1 VKGVINMRVSSVDS
15 LLTNNNITIDEQIK
29 FCNSK
34 NSSQEGFSDENEVL
48 SKADIEHQRFMNLLE
63 KQVLKVDKKI
73 RTESFFKYV
82 KTPDEITSFSNYLI
96 SHLKKIDPYEE
107 MLLFYFLQTVI
118 CYLTKCAKEEECNLE
133 ELVISAVFM
142 KKDTTKE
149 YIDDSFFDI
158 VIKDELCK
166 SNDNSLLN
174 LRLYYE
180 RFCKIRTENAPR
192 IILKNLIKILKKY
205 KPYEPKN

>member
-1 VKGVINMRVSSVDS
+1 MRGS
-15 LLTNNNITIDEQIK
+15 LDDTLSTNKNKTTLDEQINSY
-29 FCNSK
+29 NSK
-34 NSSQEGFSDENEVL
+34 NSSKKDFSDEIQVL

-63 KQVLKVDKKI
+63 KQILKVDKKI

-82 KTPDEITSFSNYLI
+82 KTPDEITIFSNYLI

-180 RFCKIRTENAPR
+180 RFCKIRTENAPK
-192 IILKNLIKILKKY
+192 IILKNLIKLLISLFVY
-205 KPYEPKN
+205 

>member
-1 VKGVINMRVSSVDS
+1 MRVSSDDT
-15 LLTNNNITIDEQIK
+15 LFTNKNKSTIDEQIK
-29 FCNSK
+29 FCNRK
-34 NSSQEGFSDENEVL
+34 NSAQEDSSDENEGL
-48 SKADIEHQRFMNLLE
+48 SKADREHQRFMNLLE
-63 KQVLKVDKKI
+63 KQILKVDKKI
-73 RTESFFKYV
+73 RTQSFFKYV
-82 KTPDEITSFSNYLI
+82 KTPDEITTFSNYLI

-180 RFCKIRTENAPR
+180 RFCKIRTENAPK
-192 IILKNLIKILKKY
+192 IILKNLIKITKKY

>member
-1 VKGVINMRVSSVDS
+1 MRGSSDDTLS
-15 LLTNNNITIDEQIK
+15 TNKNKTTLDEQINSY
-29 FCNSK
+29 NSK
-34 NSSQEGFSDENEVL
+34 NSSKKDFSDEIQVL

-63 KQVLKVDKKI
+63 KQILKVDKKI

-82 KTPDEITSFSNYLI
+82 KTPDEITIFSNYLI

-142 KKDTTKE
+142 KKDTTKK

-180 RFCKIRTENAPR
+180 RFCKIRTENAPK
-192 IILKNLIKILKKY
+192 IILKNLIKIAKKY

>member
-1 VKGVINMRVSSVDS
+1 MRGSSDDTLS
-15 LLTNNNITIDEQIK
+15 TNKNKTTLDEQINSY
-29 FCNSK
+29 NSK
-34 NSSQEGFSDENEVL
+34 NSSKKDFSDEIQVL

-63 KQVLKVDKKI
+63 KQILKVDKKI

-82 KTPDEITSFSNYLI
+82 KTPDEITIFSNYLI

-180 RFCKIRTENAPR
+180 RFCKIRTENAPK

>member
-34 NSSQEGFSDENEVL
+34 NSSQKGFSDENGVL

>member
-34 NSSQEGFSDENEVL
+34 NSSQEVFSDENEML

-63 KQVLKVDKKI
+63 KQILKVDKKI

-180 RFCKIRTENAPR
+180 RFCKIRTKNASR

>member
-1 VKGVINMRVSSVDS
+1 MRGS
-15 LLTNNNITIDEQIK
+15 LDDTLSTNKNKTTLDEQINSY
-29 FCNSK
+29 NSK
-34 NSSQEGFSDENEVL
+34 NSSKKDFSDEIQVL

-63 KQVLKVDKKI
+63 KQILKVDKKI

-82 KTPDEITSFSNYLI
+82 KTPDEITIFSNYLI

-180 RFCKIRTENAPR
+180 RFCKIRTENAPK
-192 IILKNLIKILKKY
+192 IILKNLIKIAKKY

>member
-1 VKGVINMRVSSVDS
+1 MRGSSDDTLS
-15 LLTNNNITIDEQIK
+15 TNKNKTTLDEQINSY
-29 FCNSK
+29 NSK
-34 NSSQEGFSDENEVL
+34 NSSKKDFSDEIQVL

-63 KQVLKVDKKI
+63 KQILKVDKKI

-82 KTPDEITSFSNYLI
+82 KTPDEITIFSNYLI

-180 RFCKIRTENAPR
+180 RFCKIRTENAPK
-192 IILKNLIKILKKY
+192 IILKNLIKIAKKY

>member
-1 VKGVINMRVSSVDS
+1 MRTSSDNS
-15 LLTNNNITIDEQIK
+15 LLANKNNITLDEQIK
-29 FCNSK
+29 SYNSK
-34 NSSQEGFSDENEVL
+34 NSSQEGFSDEIQVL

-73 RTESFFKYV
+73 RTDSFFKYV
-82 KTPDEITSFSNYLI
+82 KTPDEITTFSNYLI

-107 MLLFYFLQTVI
+107 ILLFYFLQTVI
-118 CYLTKCAKEEECNLE
+118 WYLTKCAKEEECNLE
-133 ELVISAVFM
+133 ELIIAAVFM

-149 YIDDSFFDI
+149 HIDDSFFDI
-158 VIKDELCK
+158 VIKDELRK
-166 SNDNSLLN
+166 SNDNNLLG

-192 IILKNLIKILKKY
+192 IILKNLINIAKKY
-205 KPYEPKN
+205 KPYKPEN

>member
-1 VKGVINMRVSSVDS
+1 MRVSSVDS

-149 YIDDSFFDI
+149 YVDDSFFDI

-192 IILKNLIKILKKY
+192 IILKNLIKR
-205 KPYEPKN
+205 KPDRSQALN

>member
-1 VKGVINMRVSSVDS
+1 MRGSSDDTRS
-15 LLTNNNITIDEQIK
+15 TNKNKTTLDEQINSY
-29 FCNSK
+29 NSK
-34 NSSQEGFSDENEVL
+34 NSSKKDFSDEIQVL

-63 KQVLKVDKKI
+63 KQILKVDKKI

-82 KTPDEITSFSNYLI
+82 KTPDEITIFSNYLI

-180 RFCKIRTENAPR
+180 RFCKIRTENAPK
-192 IILKNLIKILKKY
+192 IILKNLIKIAKKY

>member
-1 VKGVINMRVSSVDS
+1 MRVSSDDT
-15 LLTNNNITIDEQIK
+15 LFTNKNKSTIDEQIK

-34 NSSQEGFSDENEVL
+34 NSSQEGFSDEIQVL

-192 IILKNLIKILKKY
+192 IILKNLIKIVKKY

>member
-1 VKGVINMRVSSVDS
+1 
-15 LLTNNNITIDEQIK
+15 
-29 FCNSK
+29 
-34 NSSQEGFSDENEVL
+34 
-48 SKADIEHQRFMNLLE
+48 MNLLE
-63 KQVLKVDKKI
+63 KQILKVDKKI

-82 KTPDEITSFSNYLI
+82 KIPDEITIFSNYLI

>member
-1 VKGVINMRVSSVDS
+1 MRVSSDDT
-15 LLTNNNITIDEQIK
+15 LFTNKNKSTIDEQIK

-34 NSSQEGFSDENEVL
+34 NSSQEGFSDEIQVL

-107 MLLFYFLQTVI
+107 ILLFYFLQTVI

>member
-1 VKGVINMRVSSVDS
+1 MRGSSDDTLS
-15 LLTNNNITIDEQIK
+15 TNKNKTTLDEQI
-29 FCNSK
+29 NSYNRK
-34 NSSQEGFSDENEVL
+34 NSSKKDFSDEIQVL

-63 KQVLKVDKKI
+63 KQILKVDKKI

-82 KTPDEITSFSNYLI
+82 KTPDEITIFSNYLI

-149 YIDDSFFDI
+149 YIDGSFFDI

-180 RFCKIRTENAPR
+180 RFCKIRTENAPK
-192 IILKNLIKILKKY
+192 IILKNLIKIAKKY